1 MVDGPLRY
9 VVLWTP
15 RGKSKAQKQEQLAL
29 RDMCNSLA
37 ILLVLDVYSKIEF
50 YLSSFRLGPIFL
62 PGDSRFKRRRQLYGG
77 RRTYSIL
84 DVS

>member
-9 VVLWTP
+9 VILWTP

-50 YLSSFRLGPIFL
+50 YRGM
-62 PGDSRFKRRRQLYGG
+62 R
-77 RRTYSIL
+77 
-84 DVS
+84 